1 MQIADGI
8 LRRAKSRMSQAIRHK
23 ALSGISAMASQT
35 SSKLAFGIRMPLL
48 ALMIGLVCS
57 TAVAQHPRD
66 YRGID
71 ARHFNPGRGYH
82 GSGNLVNG
90 QYAAGVSRFGTSSAT
105 YSNGRSVAGV
115 VRTPQGVHHLSSGL
129 FTPAIVPVPAYGAT
143 PSLYGGGFGPA
154 DPYFYGGNPGFGGN
168 PGPAGYLGF
177 GGNQGYGA
185 YPGYGYLGGLPQ
197 VGPPLTVDPFT
208 GQLVPWNPWLVTP
221 MPYIGVANQYP
232 GSILVPTI
240 MSMNLSMRPSVPS
253 TASYTMIDPRM
264 LDQIAPAPQ
273 QFEIPMQ
280 QVPIQPIPEA
290 PPAIDRET
298 PLLNEFESLPRGDKV
313 SSLADK
319 INSLRYQSQGDTAF
333 RKEDYVTAEESYR
346 DAIQRAPDRR
356 SPWIRMALLQIAIKN
371 FPAAAQHLKTAL
383 SITDDRARA
392 WVSADELYGQQ
403 TAERA
408 RTHGS
413 ELWNWLAERP
423 LSADRLLLAGA
434 FQKFRGFDAAA
445 DELFELAH
453 YEGPEA
459 DYVARIRSIA
469 DEDPGQRAISQE
481 LAQLKQLATTSQT
494 ADSNPVGDSKTLNS
508 APTKSVAA
516 EDSDGILLRGSKE
529 VVKEPVESSE
539 ELPQLIIPRQ

>member
-1 MQIADGI
+1 M
-8 LRRAKSRMSQAIRHK
+8 
-23 ALSGISAMASQT
+23 
-35 SSKLAFGIRMPLL
+35 
-48 ALMIGLVCS
+48 GLVCS
-57 TAVAQHPRD
+57 TAIAQHPHPRD

-105 YSNGRSVAGV
+105 YSNGRSVSGV
-115 VRTPQGVHHLSSGL
+115 VRTPHGAHHLSNG
-129 FTPAIVPVPAYGAT
+129 FFAPAVVPYPANGAT
-143 PSLYGGGFGPA
+143 PFMYGGGLGPV
-154 DPYFYGGNPGFGGN
+154 DPYFYGG
-168 PGPAGYLGF
+168 Y
-177 GGNQGYGA
+177 QGYGA
-185 YPGYGYLGGLPQ
+185 YPSYGYIGGLPQ
-197 VGPPLTVDPFT
+197 VGPPLTVDPIT

-221 MPYIGVANQYP
+221 MPYIGVTNQYP

-240 MSMNLSMRPSVPS
+240 ISMNLSMRPSVPS

-280 QVPIQPIPEA
+280 QVPPEPAPEA

-298 PLLNEFESLPRGDKV
+298 PLLNEFESLPGGVKV

-319 INSLRYQSQGDTAF
+319 INSLRYQSQGDAAF
-333 RKEDYVTAEESYR
+333 RKEDYVAAEENYR
-346 DAIQRAPDRR
+346 DAIERAPDRR
-356 SPWIRMALLQIAIKN
+356 SPWIRMAFLQIAVKN
-371 FPAAAQHLKTAL
+371 FPAAAQNLKTAL
-383 SITDDRARA
+383 SITNDRARA

-445 DELFELAH
+445 DELFELAQ

-481 LAQLKQLATTSQT
+481 LAQLKQLATTSQ
-494 ADSNPVGDSKTLNS
+494 AVDSKPVDDPEMRGS
-508 APTKSVAA
+508 ARSKSVAA
-516 EDSDGILLRGSKE
+516 EDSDGIFLRGSKDAVE
-529 VVKEPVESSE
+529 EPVESSE
-539 ELPQLIIPRQ
+539 ELPQLIIPQQ

>member
-1 MQIADGI
+1 MTS
-8 LRRAKSRMSQAIRHK
+8 RTPTNSTSRMA
-23 ALSGISAMASQT
+23 
-35 SSKLAFGIRMPLL
+35 AFAL
-48 ALMIGLVCS
+48 ALAMGLLCS
-57 TAVAQHPRD
+57 TAIAQHPRD

-71 ARHFNPGRGYH
+71 ARYFNPGRGYH

-105 YSNGRSVAGV
+105 YSNGRSIAGV
-115 VRTPQGVHHLSSGL
+115 VWTPHGVHHLSNGL
-129 FTPAIVPVPAYGAT
+129 FAPAIVPYPAYGAT
-143 PSLYGGGFGPA
+143 PFMYGGGFGPV
-154 DPYFYGGNPGFGGN
+154 DPYFYGS
-168 PGPAGYLGF
+168 
-177 GGNQGYGA
+177 
-185 YPGYGYLGGLPQ
+185 YPGGLPQ
-197 VGPPLTVDPFT
+197 VAPPLTVDPFT
-208 GQLVPWNPWLVTP
+208 GQLMPWNPWLVTP
-221 MPYIGVANQYP
+221 MPFVGVTNQYP

-240 MSMNLSMRPSVPS
+240 ISMNLSMRPSVPS

-273 QFEIPMQ
+273 AFEIPMP
-280 QVPIQPIPEA
+280 QVQPEPIPEA
-290 PPAIDRET
+290 PPVIDRET
-298 PLLNEFESLPRGDKV
+298 PLLNEFELLPRGDKV

-333 RKEDYVTAEESYR
+333 RNEEYVAAEEFYR

-356 SPWIRMALLQIAIKN
+356 SPWIRMALMQIALKN
-371 FPAAAQHLKTAL
+371 FPAAAQNLKTAL

-408 RTHGS
+408 RTHGG

-423 LSADRLLLAGA
+423 LSADRLLLAGT

-481 LAQLKQLATTSQT
+481 LAQLKQLATTSQAVDRKP
-494 ADSNPVGDSKTLNS
+494 ADDQRTPNPAAK
-508 APTKSVAA
+508 KSVAT
-516 EDSDGILLRGSKE
+516 EDSDGIFLRNSKDRVNE
-529 VVKEPVESSE
+529 SVESSE

>member
-1 MQIADGI
+1 
-8 LRRAKSRMSQAIRHK
+8 L
-23 ALSGISAMASQT
+23 
-35 SSKLAFGIRMPLL
+35 
-48 ALMIGLVCS
+48 
-57 TAVAQHPRD
+57 
-66 YRGID
+66 
-71 ARHFNPGRGYH
+71 
-82 GSGNLVNG
+82 
-90 QYAAGVSRFGTSSAT
+90 
-105 YSNGRSVAGV
+105 
-115 VRTPQGVHHLSSGL
+115 
-129 FTPAIVPVPAYGAT
+129 
-143 PSLYGGGFGPA
+143 
-154 DPYFYGGNPGFGGN
+154 
-168 PGPAGYLGF
+168 
-177 GGNQGYGA
+177 
-185 YPGYGYLGGLPQ
+185 
-197 VGPPLTVDPFT
+197 
-208 GQLVPWNPWLVTP
+208 
-221 MPYIGVANQYP
+221 
-232 GSILVPTI
+232 
-240 MSMNLSMRPSVPS
+240 
-253 TASYTMIDPRM
+253 

-273 QFEIPMQ
+273 QFEIPIQ
-280 QVPIQPIPEA
+280 QFPPEPIPEA
-290 PPAIDRET
+290 PPAIDRDT

-356 SPWIRMALLQIAIKN
+356 SPWIRMALLQIAIRN
-371 FPAAAQHLKTAL
+371 FPAAAQNLKTAL

-459 DYVARIRSIA
+459 DYIARLRTIA
-469 DEDPGQRAISQE
+469 DEDPGKRAISQE
-481 LAQLKQLATTSQT
+481 LAQLKQLATTSQ
-494 ADSNPVGDSKTLNS
+494 AANSNPVDDSQRLNS
-508 APTKSVAA
+508 VPTKAVAA
-516 EDSDGILLRGSKE
+516 EDSDGILLRGSKQ

>member
-1 MQIADGI
+1 MT
-8 LRRAKSRMSQAIRHK
+8 SRTVSNTTI
-23 ALSGISAMASQT
+23 
-35 SSKLAFGIRMPLL
+35 GIRLIALLL
-48 ALMIGLVCS
+48 AMGLVCS
-57 TAVAQHPRD
+57 TAHAQRHHRD
-66 YRGID
+66 YGGID
-71 ARHFNPGRGYH
+71 ARYFNPGRGYY

-115 VRTPQGVHHLSSGL
+115 VRTPHGAHHLSNGV
-129 FTPAIVPVPAYGAT
+129 FAPAVVPYPAYGAT
-143 PSLYGGGFGPA
+143 PFMYGGVPGPV
-154 DPYFYGGNPGFGGN
+154 DPYFHG
-168 PGPAGYLGF
+168 GYL
-177 GGNQGYGA
+177 GYGA
-185 YPGYGYLGGLPQ
+185 YPSYGYIGGLPQ
-197 VGPPLTVDPFT
+197 VGPPLTVDPAT

-221 MPYIGVANQYP
+221 MPYIGAMNQYP
-232 GSILVPTI
+232 GSVLVPTI
-240 MSMNLSMRPSVPS
+240 ISMNLSMRPSVPS

-273 QFEIPMQ
+273 QLD
-280 QVPIQPIPEA
+280 VPVQPVPLAPVPEA

-298 PLLNEFESLPRGDKV
+298 PLLNEFEALPRGDKV

-333 RKEDYVTAEESYR
+333 RKEDYVAAEENYR

-371 FPAAAQHLKTAL
+371 FPAATQNLKTAL

-423 LSADRLLLAGA
+423 LSADRLLLAGT

-469 DEDPGQRAISQE
+469 DEDPGQRAITQE
-481 LAQLKQLATTSQT
+481 LEQLKQLATTSRAVDNKP
-494 ADSNPVGDSKTLNS
+494 ADGLKTPDI

-516 EDSDGILLRGSKE
+516 ENSDGIFLRGSTDAVE
-529 VVKEPVESSE
+529 QPVESSE